1 MSTLQPRRWQQ
12 RNQNHFAK
20 YMQFINY
27 FKLARAVQQI
37 EHNIYI
43 HFCAGRKYLFKW
55 MYLTNGKSN
64 SHQRMYKSTVKKK
77 KKIFVK
83 ESFVSSYENM

>member
-20 YMQFINY
+20 YMQFIYY

-43 HFCAGRKYLFKW
+43 LLSWEEVFIYV
-55 MYLTNGKSN
+55 
-64 SHQRMYKSTVKKK
+64 TVL
-77 KKIFVK
+77 
-83 ESFVSSYENM
+83 N